1 MDLKYFLENNK
12 INSFINSK
20 YKKYK
25 IAYHITT
32 FKNAQNILKNGFDVS
47 KSKSFAFGKG
57 INLTTDINHLKH
69 YYYENTN
76 IIILC
81 IIRYNKLKYNTPL
94 NDKEYLKKYGIG
106 AEEYIKKYKSSN
118 VRYMDVPKGYEGF
131 YNDDIIVM
139 KNKKYV
145 HPVCTLNF

>member
-1 MDLKYFLENNK
+1 M
-12 INSFINSK
+12 
-20 YKKYK
+20 
-25 IAYHITT
+25 
-32 FKNAQNILKNGFDVS
+32 
-47 KSKSFAFGKG
+47 
-57 INLTTDINHLKH
+57 
-69 YYYENTN
+69 
-76 IIILC
+76 
-81 IIRYNKLKYNTPL
+81 